1 MTLAIGPAVRPHPAS
16 SSIRRRCGLGKAGRR
31 KRLEISPFY
40 SHMRHQIGV
49 HDDAEGKNQ
58 VQRTRSS
65 VTACS
70 LMGSCG
76 VGARKT
82 ASATRHY
89 REIALKLG
97 DGQACVTTMLLCG
110 IVNTQAGGRND
121 TGSRRGFVRQPNR
134 SAMEKKNRSRR
145 ARKDR
150 ELTVAANRAHG
161 NVGLFPRRRP
171 APAPRRVRRPPSVLA
186 GRASLRVRSERREQP
201 PAIRA
206 SGLEHAGRSLGQ
218 AAAGLAAAAV
228 VSLTGFAGDVSP
240 LPPAPARA
248 ESLTVAFPVSK
259 AREVN
264 RVQRTLVEAWGLIR
278 ETFVD
283 PTFNHQDWDQKLQQ
297 TMVEMFPLKSEDAAY
312 NKIRGMLSTLGDP
325 FTKII
330 TPKEYQSFRIGSD
343 GNVQGVGVFI
353 NREPSS
359 GRLLVM
365 DCIEGGPADRAGI
378 REGDEL
384 VEIDGKSVFGLDGE
398 AAAQRL
404 RGHVGTTVKVK
415 LLEVFPY
422 PQHLSPSCPKLYL
435 ICWVHSFMHLLA
447 LKNHLYCDI
456 IESCYVIATENK
468 GSGKSRQKEVQIAR
482 EVINL
487 SPLSTTIISHRSNDG
502 QECKTGYVRLAAFS
516 QTAAAEMENA
526 IKRMEDDGVQSYILD
541 LRNNPGGLV
550 KAGLDVAQIWLDGDE
565 TLVNTVD
572 RSGDV
577 LPINMTHGH
586 SLTHDPL
593 VILVSPSFHVNEG
606 SASASEILAG
616 ALHDNGRA
624 ILVGHRTFGKGKI
637 QAKYFP
643 CAFVSVTE
651 LDDGSALFITVAKY
665 LSPALHEIDQ
675 VGIQPD
681 IQCSPDVLSLPR
693 APSLRGDGEASSLE
707 TDSCIMVAEQALE
720 IEQTKGSAS

>member
-1 MTLAIGPAVRPHPAS
+1 M
-16 SSIRRRCGLGKAGRR
+16 
-31 KRLEISPFY
+31 E
-40 SHMRHQIGV
+40 MV
-49 HDDAEGKNQ
+49 H
-58 VQRTRSS
+58 
-65 VTACS
+65 CS
-70 LMGSCG
+70 L
-76 VGARKT
+76 A
-82 ASATRHY
+82 AAP
-89 REIALKLG
+89 
-97 DGQACVTTMLLCG
+97 
-110 IVNTQAGGRND
+110 
-121 TGSRRGFVRQPNR
+121 RQ
-134 SAMEKKNRSRR
+134 
-145 ARKDR
+145 
-150 ELTVAANRAHG
+150 L
-161 NVGLFPRRRP
+161 
-171 APAPRRVRRPPSVLA
+171 PRRVCRPPAVLV
-186 GRASLRVRSERREQP
+186 GRARLRVRSERREQP
-201 PAIRA
+201 PAVRA
-206 SGLEHAGRSLGQ
+206 SVPEHTGRSLGQ
-218 AAAGLAAAAV
+218 EAAGLAAAAV

-384 VEIDGKSVFGLDGE
+384 VEIDGKSVSGLDGE

-404 RGHVGTTVKVK
+404 RGRVGTTVKVK
-415 LLEVFPY
+415 LLE
-422 PQHLSPSCPKLYL
+422 
-435 ICWVHSFMHLLA
+435 
-447 LKNHLYCDI
+447 
-456 IESCYVIATENK
+456 ATENK
-468 GSGKSRQKEVQIAR
+468 RSGKNRQKEVQIAR

-550 KAGLDVAQIWLDGDE
+550 KAGLDVAQMWLDGDE

-572 RSGDV
+572 RSGD
-577 LPINMTHGH
+577 
-586 SLTHDPL
+586 
-593 VILVSPSFHVNEG
+593 VNEG

-624 ILVGHRTFGKGKI
+624 IL
-637 QAKYFP
+637 
-643 CAFVSVTE
+643 SVTE

-693 APSLRGDGEASSLE
+693 APSLRGNGEASSLE